1 MTALCGFSKTKAIC
15 FTKNGA
21 LLLERLSSFLPNFSF
36 VEGFGENKTDKTK
49 WTEDCFFENQ
59 TEKILVIFVG
69 ALGICVR
76 TIAPFLRS
84 KTTDPAVLCIDE
96 KGSFIISVLSGHIGG
111 ANKAACE
118 VAKIINAVPVITTAT
133 DINGKLAIDTY
144 AIEHNMAIANP
155 EAIKTV
161 NAKILR
167 DEPIKDNVIITHKKI
182 ENNQKKI
189 DQEHLYLI
197 TKSICIGVGCR
208 KNTKKEVIIKAVEQC
223 LSENNIDTRAIFSIS
238 SIDIKKNET
247 GLIESAK
254 YFKVPFLTFSKDELN
269 TVSGSVSKSDFVKD
283 TVGVDCVCERAALCA
298 AKNSKERKLIAQ
310 KKTYEKSVTVALVL
324 FYE

>member
-1 MTALCGFSKTKAIC
+1 MTALSGFSKTKAIC

-21 LLLERLSSFLPNFSF
+21 QLCARLSSLLQGFSF
-36 VEGFGENKTDKTK
+36 ALGFGENKTDKTK
-49 WTEDCFFENQ
+49 WTEDCFAENQ
-59 TEKILVIFVG
+59 KEKILVIFVG

-76 TIAPFLRS
+76 TVAPFLRS

-96 KGSFIISVLSGHIGG
+96 KGTFVISVLSGHIGG
-111 ANKAACE
+111 ANKAASAI
-118 VAKIINAVPVITTAT
+118 AKIISATPIITTAT
-133 DINGKLAIDTY
+133 DINGKDAIDTF
-144 AIEHNMAIANP
+144 AVENNMTIVNP
-155 EAIKTV
+155 KAIKTV

-182 ENNQKKI
+182 ENNQKKS
-189 DQEHLYLI
+189 DEEHLYLI
-197 TKSICIGVGCR
+197 EKSICIGVGCR

-223 LSENNIDTRAIFSIS
+223 LFENDIDTRAIFSIS

-254 YFKVPFLTFSKDELN
+254 YFGVPFLTFSKDELN
-269 TVSGSVSKSDFVKD
+269 AVSGSVSKSDFVTS

-298 AKNSKERKLIAQ
+298 AESSKERKLIAQ

-324 FYE
+324 L

>member
-1 MTALCGFSKTKAIC
+1 MTALSGFSKTKAIC
-15 FTKNGA
+15 FTKKGA
-21 LLLERLSSFLPNFSF
+21 QLCARLSSLLQGFSF
-36 VEGFGENKTDKTK
+36 ALGFGENKTDKTK
-49 WTEDCFFENQ
+49 WTEDCFVENQ
-59 TEKILVIFVG
+59 KEKILVIFVG

-96 KGSFIISVLSGHIGG
+96 KGTFVISVLSGHIGG
-111 ANKAACE
+111 ANKAASAI
-118 VAKIINAVPVITTAT
+118 AKIISATPIITTAT
-133 DINGKLAIDTY
+133 DINGKDAIDTF
-144 AIEHNMAIANP
+144 AVENNMTIVNP
-155 EAIKTV
+155 KAIKTV

-182 ENNQKKI
+182 ENNQKKS
-189 DQEHLYLI
+189 DEEHLYLI
-197 TKSICIGVGCR
+197 EKSICIGVGCR

-223 LSENNIDTRAIFSIS
+223 LFENDIDTRAIFSIS

-247 GLIESAK
+247 GLVESAK
-254 YFKVPFLTFSKDELN
+254 YFGVPFLTFSKDELN
-269 TVSGSVSKSDFVKD
+269 AVSGSVSKSDFVKS

-298 AKNSKERKLIAQ
+298 AESSKERKLIAQ

-324 FYE
+324 L